1 MDNKRN
7 PLYTLGS
14 VTSILGGILVVFSG
28 CWVLFSGTSGFLSVE
43 AGQPPDSSLGVLHGI
58 GVVTQILLVPA
69 VVASYV
75 LLRSEAKIRSLLG
88 ALFGLLWIV
97 VELTG
102 HCALTAPLQTLADF
116 MADSETQAIGKALGG
131 LWEEWAEA
139 LLMTGTFLCALTAF
153 CYGLALREWGNII
166 AACLFLLCAIA
177 FPLGVWLGLGI
188 QLHLIFRGIA
198 FIFLGGILL
207 RATQVDDEDWFS
219 SVNF

>member
-7 PLYTLGS
+7 ALYTLGS
-14 VTSILGGILVVFSG
+14 VTSILGGLLVVLSG
-28 CWVLFSGTSGFLSVE
+28 CWVLFNGTAGFLSVE
-43 AGQPPDSSLGVLHGI
+43 AGQPPDDRFGVLHGI

-75 LLRSEAKIRSLLG
+75 LLRSEAKLRSLLG
-88 ALFGLLWIV
+88 ALFALLWIV
-97 VELTG
+97 VELIG
-102 HCALTAPLQTLADF
+102 HCALTAPLQFLADF
-116 MADSETQAIGKALGG
+116 AAAPETEAIGKALGG

-139 LLMTGTFLCALTAF
+139 LLMTGTFLCTLTVF
-153 CYGLALREWGNII
+153 CYGLALREWGNVI

-177 FPLGVWLGLGI
+177 FPIGVWLGLGI

-207 RATQVDDEDWFS
+207 RATQVDEDDWYGS
-219 SVNF
+219 INL